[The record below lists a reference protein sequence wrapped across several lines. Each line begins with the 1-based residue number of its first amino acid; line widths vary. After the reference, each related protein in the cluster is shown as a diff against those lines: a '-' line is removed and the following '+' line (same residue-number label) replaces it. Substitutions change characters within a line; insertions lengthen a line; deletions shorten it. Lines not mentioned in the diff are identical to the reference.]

1 MGSGIIYTPDSE
13 HSFAALAV
21 LYQAA
26 SATMT
31 GTSGSNGPNWKY
43 EADQIKMFQTLTGR
57 CSLFVDDPV
66 SNNWC
71 DRVHEEKV
79 GPILSS
85 SDAWQRTWWRPCLVF
100 LGLFTRRF
108 LLRHLILIELHCLH
122 TELLL
127 RQSNIEGI
135 PTNSKH
141 RPHQHYR
148 YVNISVQHPTS
159 FCRVDKKCYESKI
172 NILKYK
178 SKLCWVPCPL
188 TQSFK

>member
-1 MGSGIIYTPDSE
+1 MSSGIIYTLDCHADSE
-13 HSFAALAV
+13 HIFAALAV

-43 EADQIKMFQTLTGR
+43 EADQINMFQTLTCR

-66 SNNWC
+66 FNNWC

-108 LLRHLILIELHCLH
+108 LLRHLILIELHCLQS
-122 TELLL
+122 TQNFCCDNPILREYQQTVNTDRTNIIAMSTYRFSTRLLSAELIK
-127 RQSNIEGI
+127 N
-135 PTNSKH
+135 
-141 RPHQHYR
+141 
-148 YVNISVQHPTS
+148 VM
-159 FCRVDKKCYESKI
+159 RV
-172 NILKYK
+172 K
-178 SKLCWVPCPL
+178 S
-188 TQSFK
+188 TF